1 MSAHRRPRKL
11 VQLSAALGLMAAA
24 GLGGYAAADAPPPTP
39 SGLAEAANVSGASG
53 HSLTIYACLAGG
65 RLTHVSTKAP
75 KCASGSPLVPRGGQA
90 RPAAGRPAPPPP
102 PRPAT
107 PRPTPKPSP
116 PSSPPPPTPP
126 SSTPP
131 GPSSGPACVTSTN
144 DGGCGPDTF
153 AGTSGSTAGPNPT

>member
-24 GLGGYAAADAPPPTP
+24 ALGGYAAADAHSPPA
-39 SGLAEAANVSGASG
+39 GGRAEAANVSGASG

-75 KCASGSPLVPRGGQA
+75 KCGSGSSLVQWNAQSG
-90 RPAAGRPAPPPP
+90 PAAGGQ
-102 PRPAT
+102 
-107 PRPTPKPSP
+107 PTPTATASSKPSTK
-116 PSSPPPPTPP
+116 PSSP

-131 GPSSGPACVTSTN
+131 STPPSSSPPATGTGTACVTSTN
-144 DGGCGPDTF
+144 DGGCGPYTF
-153 AGTSGSTAGPNPT
+153 AG